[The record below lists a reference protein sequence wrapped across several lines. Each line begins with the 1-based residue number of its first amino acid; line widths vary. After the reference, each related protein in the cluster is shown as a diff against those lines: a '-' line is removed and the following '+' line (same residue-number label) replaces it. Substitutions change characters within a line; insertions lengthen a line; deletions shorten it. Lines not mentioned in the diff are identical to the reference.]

1 MTATAVTDRIQR
13 MAIVGA
19 GVMGTGIAELAAGRG
34 LDVLLVARDRDRAR
48 DALERIEA
56 RVRRRTGR
64 GALTVADGDTLLAN
78 ISSSGDGAEA
88 VRDADL
94 VIEAVPEVVEVKRRV
109 FAVLDRTLAPEVILA
124 STTSTIPIT
133 LLATATARPERVLGM
148 HFFNPAPVVE
158 GVELVR
164 GEATSEDTLA
174 QGLAFV
180 RRLGLKPV
188 VALDRTGFI
197 TSRLIHPYLN
207 EAAHAVMDG
216 NAPADV
222 DAAMVHCLRMPMGP
236 CALMDLIGID
246 VVLACLESLQREYG
260 ERFAP
265 APLLRDMAGAGHL
278 GRKTGR
284 GFHDYTRAFSVRGG

>member
-1 MTATAVTDRIQR
+1 MTATPGAARIRR

-19 GVMGTGIAELAAGRG
+19 GVMGTGIAELAAAHG
-34 LDVLLVARDRDRAR
+34 LEVLLVARDRDRALR
-48 DALERIEA
+48 ALALIQA

-64 GALTVADGDTLLAN
+64 GTLTTADGEALLAC
-78 ISSSGDGAEA
+78 ITSSGEGAEA

-109 FAVLDRTLAPEVILA
+109 LEALDRTLPRVAVLA
-124 STTSTIPIT
+124 STTSTIPIS
-133 LLATATARPERVLGM
+133 LLATATGRPERVLGM

-164 GEATSEDTLA
+164 GEATSEETLA
-174 QGLAFV
+174 LGLAFV

-188 VALDRTGFI
+188 VARDRTGFI

-260 ERFAP
+260 ERFVP
-265 APLLRDMAGAGHL
+265 APLLRDMVGAGHL

-284 GFHDYTRAFSVRGG
+284 GFHVYAGQ